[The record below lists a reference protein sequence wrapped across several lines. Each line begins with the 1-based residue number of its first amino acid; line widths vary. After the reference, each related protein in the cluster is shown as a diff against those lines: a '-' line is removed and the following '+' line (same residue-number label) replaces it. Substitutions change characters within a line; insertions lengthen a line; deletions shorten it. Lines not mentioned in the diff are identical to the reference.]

1 MSKIGVTAIT
11 IPDGVTITIEDSHIQ
26 VEGPKGTQRVPRLAG
41 VDVVVNDGECA
52 CTLSGSANQHKMN
65 WGTMR
70 SLINNAVQGVTEG
83 FSKTLEVN
91 GVGYR
96 AEMAGNVLKLKVG
109 FSHLVELAIPEEL
122 TVVVD
127 GNKITV
133 SGINKELVG
142 QMAADIRKVKKPEP
156 YLGKGIKYQDEV
168 IRRKAGKKAA
178 TA

>member
-11 IPDGVTITIEDSHIQ
+11 IPEGVTITIEDSHIQ
-26 VEGPKGTQRVPRLAG
+26 VEGPKGTQRVPRLGG
-41 VDVVVNDGECA
+41 VDVAINDGVCA
-52 CTLSGSANQHKMN
+52 CALSGSTNQHKMN

-70 SLINNAVQGVTEG
+70 SLINNAVQGVTNG
-83 FSKTLEVN
+83 FLKVLEIN

-96 AEMAGNVLKLKVG
+96 AEMAGTVLKLKVG
-109 FSHLVELAIPEEL
+109 FSHLVELAIPEGL

-156 YLGKGIKYQDEV
+156 YLGKGIKYENEV